1 MRGVM
6 VDQKI
11 KLAKCVW
18 ALRSF
23 VDLHEERKKIKLH
36 SKYNSAA
43 QRSTNANSSVKKP
56 RKTVCFSCIKQGNL
70 KMCGR
75 FFSLQIK
82 TLNER
87 CSVCVC
93 VCPRWRVTVHFCC
106 ASPVCRS
113 CLVKYLEEN
122 NTCPT
127 CRIVIHQS
135 HPLQYIGW
143 VRNHRKVHTHKR
155 THTLTHSHFECHQ
168 LCSASKQTAEDQR
181 AGGPFPF
188 DFCSSAGNKNPLG
201 VVRLLSFV
209 DLHLAQKH
217 LKPTPIHSSVF
228 CTRV

>member
-1 MRGVM
+1 MWGVM

-18 ALRSF
+18 TLRSF

-143 VRNHRKVHTHKR
+143 VRNHRKVR
-155 THTLTHSHFECHQ
+155 THTNAHTHSLIHT
-168 LCSASKQTAEDQR
+168 LSAISCALPVNKLPRTKEPAVL
-181 AGGPFPF
+181 FHLI
-188 DFCSSAGNKNPLG
+188 SA
-201 VVRLLSFV
+201 LLQETKTLSGWSGCF
-209 DLHLAQKH
+209 LL
-217 LKPTPIHSSVF
+217 
-228 CTRV
+228 

>member
-1 MRGVM
+1 
-6 VDQKI
+6 
-11 KLAKCVW
+11 
-18 ALRSF
+18 
-23 VDLHEERKKIKLH
+23 
-36 SKYNSAA
+36 
-43 QRSTNANSSVKKP
+43 
-56 RKTVCFSCIKQGNL
+56 
-70 KMCGR
+70 MCGR

-87 CSVCVC
+87 CVRVCVPTMKSNRTFLLC
-93 VCPRWRVTVHFCC
+93 VSSLQKLPCEVSGGKQHVPHVQDCYSSEPSTAVYRV
-106 ASPVCRS
+106 S
-113 CLVKYLEEN
+113 EE
-122 NTCPT
+122 PP
-127 CRIVIHQS
+127 QS
-135 HPLQYIGW
+135 A
-143 VRNHRKVHTHKR
+143 HTHKR

-228 CTRV
+228 CTRVQKIHAHCTVSTINVLLNFDHLNMEG